1 MNQVISIKSKPIY
14 IFTMGLLIICL
25 HGPIFL
31 PMDDFLYSARN
42 ISKDIYGERSANFDG
57 QPDLH
62 QNLYAQSDGP
72 ILTNPD
78 WVPPV
83 NRNKYP
89 GYQIME
95 DAKSNSEIWKYS
107 TNRPGGKI
115 KGGGTVKY
123 RDYRSITKQTRP
135 ESGGGTGKPRK

>member
-1 MNQVISIKSKPIY
+1 MNQVINIKSILVFILKAG
-14 IFTMGLLIICL
+14 FLAICL
-25 HGPIFL
+25 NGSIFL
-31 PMDDFLYSARN
+31 QREALYSN
-42 ISKDIYGERSANFDG
+42 INFYGEPSELSLDEQSGF
-57 QPDLH
+57 Q

-89 GYQIME
+89 GYQLME
-95 DAKSNSEIWKYS
+95 DAKKNSEIWKYS

-123 RDYRSITKQTRP
+123 RDYRSVTRQTRP
-135 ESGGGTGKPRK
+135 DSGGGTGKPGK